1 MISFE
6 RQMLSRNFRYSYLRK
21 KYYKSKTFDVL
32 WEYRLTQTFSCMK
45 LNKTAYRSRQIN
57 ISLWN
62 TENCMLPVFE
72 SDIEKELNKNLTVN
86 NSFNYPANV
95 TDPESV

>member
-1 MISFE
+1 
-6 RQMLSRNFRYSYLRK
+6 
-21 KYYKSKTFDVL
+21 
-32 WEYRLTQTFSCMK
+32 
-45 LNKTAYRSRQIN
+45 
-57 ISLWN
+57 
-62 TENCMLPVFE
+62 MLPVFE